1 MKDEFEKTLMA
12 GSTAQVTILGL
23 PSDKYSSF
31 LRGAADGPPAVREV
45 LFSPAGNLWTEG
57 GVDLGAN
64 GNLSDLGD
72 VELTDDMDHFKRI
85 EGSVKLLTTLG
96 KKPIF
101 LGGDHYITW
110 PIISTLS
117 RSHPGL
123 TILHFDAHPDLYNE
137 FDGKKESHA
146 TPFARIMEKRHARR
160 LLQVGVRGITGHLRE
175 QARRFGVDI
184 FEMRYLVEKPDL
196 RLSGDV
202 YISFDLDVLDP
213 AHAPGVSH
221 HEAGGMT
228 VRHALS
234 IIQSIDP
241 KRAPIV
247 GADVV
252 ELNPSRDVSG
262 ITAAAAAKI
271 VKEIAGKMLESMKR

>member
-1 MKDEFEKTLMA
+1 MKNDLENRLVA

-31 LRGAADGPPAVREV
+31 LLGAADGPPAIREV

-57 GVDLGAN
+57 GVDLGAD

-72 VELTDDMDHFKRI
+72 VEFTDDMDHFERI
-85 EGSVKLLTTLG
+85 EGAVKLLTTLG
-96 KKPIF
+96 KRPIF

-110 PIISTLS
+110 PIIKNFS
-117 RSHPGL
+117 RSHPNL
-123 TILHFDAHPDLYNE
+123 TILQFDAHPDLYDE
-137 FDGKKESHA
+137 FEGSKDSHA
-146 TPFARIMEKRHARR
+146 TPFARIMEKRCARR
-160 LLQVGVRGITGHLRE
+160 LVQVGVRGITGHLRE
-175 QARRFGVDI
+175 QARRFGVDT
-184 FEMRYLVEKPDL
+184 FEMRYLSEKPDL
-196 RLSGDV
+196 RLSGNV

-241 KRAPIV
+241 KRAPVV

-271 VKEIAGKMLESMKR
+271 VKEIAGKMLESMKK

>member
-1 MKDEFEKTLMA
+1 MKNDLEKTLLA

-31 LRGAADGPPAVREV
+31 LRGAADGPPAIREV

-57 GVDLGAN
+57 GTNLEADGS
-64 GNLSDLGD
+64 LSDLGD
-72 VELTDDMDHFKRI
+72 VEFTDDMDHFDRI

-96 KKPIF
+96 KRPIF

-110 PIISTLS
+110 PIIKTFS
-117 RSHPGL
+117 RNHPNL
-123 TILHFDAHPDLYNE
+123 TILQFDAHPDLYDTFNGNK
-137 FDGKKESHA
+137 DSHA

-160 LLQVGVRGITGHLRE
+160 LVQVGVRGITGHLRE

-184 FEMRYLVEKPDL
+184 FEMRYLAEKPDL
-196 RLSGDV
+196 RLTGNV

-241 KRAPIV
+241 KRSPIV

-252 ELNPSRDVSG
+252 ELNPSRDISG

-271 VKEIAGKMLESMKR
+271 VKEIAGKMLESIKK

>member
-1 MKDEFEKTLMA
+1 MKNDLENTLLA

-31 LRGAADGPPAVREV
+31 LPGAADGPPAIREV
-45 LFSPAGNLWTEG
+45 LFSSAGNLWTEG
-57 GVDLGAN
+57 GTDLGAN

-72 VELTDDMDHFKRI
+72 VELTGDMDHFERI
-85 EGSVKLLTTLG
+85 ESSVKLLTTLG
-96 KKPIF
+96 KRPIF
-101 LGGDHYITW
+101 LGGDHYVTW
-110 PIISTLS
+110 PIIKTLS
-117 RSHPGL
+117 RTQSNL
-123 TILHFDAHPDLYNE
+123 TILQFDAHPDLYDT
-137 FDGKKESHA
+137 FDGNKDSHA
-146 TPFARIMEKRHARR
+146 TPFARIMENRHARR
-160 LLQVGVRGITGHLRE
+160 LVQVGVRGITGHLRE

-184 FEMRYLVEKPDL
+184 FEMRYLTEKPDL
-196 RLSGDV
+196 RLTGNV

-241 KRAPIV
+241 KRAPVV

-271 VKEIAGKMLESMKR
+271 VKEIAGKMIESIKK

>member
-1 MKDEFEKTLMA
+1 MKNILEDSLLA

-31 LRGAADGPPAVREV
+31 LRGAADGPPAIREV
-45 LFSPAGNLWTEG
+45 LFSPGGNLWTEG
-57 GVDLGAN
+57 GVDLEAD

-72 VELTDDMDHFKRI
+72 VEFTDNMDHFERI
-85 EGSVKLLTTLG
+85 EASVKLLTTLG
-96 KKPIF
+96 KRPIF

-110 PIISTLS
+110 PIIKTFS
-117 RSHPGL
+117 RSHPNL
-123 TILHFDAHPDLYNE
+123 TILQFDAHPDLYDE
-137 FDGKKESHA
+137 FDGKKDSHA
-146 TPFARIMEKRHARR
+146 TPFARIMEKRHVRR
-160 LLQVGVRGITGHLRE
+160 LIQVGLRGITGHLRE
-175 QARRFGVDI
+175 QARRFGVDT
-184 FEMRYLVEKPDL
+184 FEMRYLSEKPDL

-234 IIQSIDP
+234 IIQSIDS
-241 KRAPIV
+241 KRSPVV

-252 ELNPSRDVSG
+252 ELNPSRDISG

-271 VKEIAGKMLESMKR
+271 VKEIAGKMLESIKK

>member
-1 MKDEFEKTLMA
+1 MKDNLENTLLA
-12 GSTAQVTILGL
+12 GPTAQVTILGL

-31 LRGAADGPPAVREV
+31 TQGAADGPPAIREV
-45 LFSPAGNLWTEG
+45 LFSPGGNLWTEG
-57 GVDLGAN
+57 GTDLEAD

-72 VELTDDMDHFKRI
+72 VEFTDDMDHFKRI

-96 KKPIF
+96 KRPIF
-101 LGGDHYITW
+101 LGGDHYVTW
-110 PIISTLS
+110 PIIKTLS
-117 RSHPGL
+117 RTQQNL
-123 TILHFDAHPDLYNE
+123 TILQFDAHPDLYDT
-137 FDGKKESHA
+137 FDGKKDSHA
-146 TPFARIMEKRHARR
+146 TPFARIMEKRYARR
-160 LLQVGVRGITGHLRE
+160 LVQVGVRGITGHLRE

-184 FEMRYLVEKPDL
+184 FEMRYLTERPDL
-196 RLSGDV
+196 RLTGNV

-241 KRAPIV
+241 KRAPVV

-271 VKEIAGKMLESMKR
+271 VKEIAGKMLESIKK